1 MKVALRMDDITAD
14 MNWDN
19 FFRLKELFDKAG
31 IQPLLGVVPDNRDP
45 SLSHMQARADFRE
58 VLLELQEEG
67 WLMAQHGCRHVYT
80 TRKGGLFPLN
90 RFSEFAGLPYE
101 RQKKLIAQGK
111 RLLED
116 QGIVTDIFMAP
127 GHSFDDNTLRAL
139 KECGF
144 SYVTDGFGTK
154 PYRRSGLTFLPIAK
168 KKSSCFEG
176 GEGYTTLVLHANGM
190 NDREIDWYAG
200 MLAKHAEN
208 FISYGRLLEIPAEER
223 GFAGNLAEYV
233 QASGKRLAVKA
244 LSAVRKR

>member
-45 SLSHMQARADFRE
+45 SLSCMQARADFRE

-101 RQKKLIAQGK
+101 RQKKLIAQVK

-127 GHSFDDNTLRAL
+127 G
-139 KECGF
+139 
-144 SYVTDGFGTK
+144 TK

-168 KKSSCFEG
+168 KRSSCFEG

>member
-1 MKVALRMDDITAD
+1 MKIALRMDDITAD

-45 SLSHMQARADFRE
+45 SLSCMQERADFWE
-58 VLLELQEEG
+58 VLLELQEAG

-80 TRKGGLFPLN
+80 TKRGGLFPLN

-101 RQKKLIAQGK
+101 RQKKLIAHGK

-127 GHSFDDNTLRAL
+127 GHSFDENTLRAL

-144 SYVTDGFGTK
+144 SYVTDGFGPG
-154 PYRRSGLTFLPIAK
+154 PYRRGGLTFLPIAK
-168 KKSSCFEG
+168 KKSLCFG
-176 GEGYTTLVLHANGM
+176 GQEGYTTLVIHANGM
-190 NDREIDWYAG
+190 NDGEIAWYER
-200 MLAKHAEN
+200 MLAEHAGD
-208 FISYGRLLEIPAEER
+208 FISYGRLLEVPAEER
-223 GFAGNLAEYV
+223 GFAGNLAEY
-233 QASGKRLAVKA
+233 AFAYGKRMAVRA
-244 LSAVRKR
+244 LSAFRLK